1 MSCQSARM
9 LNRFESRALV
19 LTVVIAGCAA
29 ATVAT
34 NDDTTTSSATASAAA
49 SVEAPAS
56 AEPVV
61 TAEPTA
67 VETATPAASGPKP
80 GTMADHFAQTVVI
93 RDAVIWGKLK
103 QAVKPAQNLA
113 SMDVKKLPQQWHVS
127 MEQLQSAAKR
137 IMEGSDVQ
145 EIAAATADIARA
157 CGHCHGAAGGP
168 KITPTAPPDPSGS
181 VAARMKRH
189 RWAMDRLWE
198 GLYGPSPAAWTAG
211 ASALELDPFS
221 KEVLE
226 PGGVHAKSA
235 ASTFNADAKALAK
248 AKTPDDRAA
257 AYAKMIS
264 SCAPCH
270 EALKV
275 QPTPTR

>member
-1 MSCQSARM
+1 M
-9 LNRFESRALV
+9 LKRFESRALV

-34 NDDTTTSSATASAAA
+34 NDDASTSSGPASAAA
-49 SVEAPAS
+49 SAEANAS

-67 VETATPAASGPKP
+67 APETASVTSTASAPKP

-127 MEQLQSAAKR
+127 MQQLQAAAKR

-145 EIAAATADIARA
+145 EVAAATADIARA

-235 ASTFNADAKALAK
+235 AATFNADAKALAK
-248 AKTPDDRAA
+248 AKTADDRAS

>member
-1 MSCQSARM
+1 MKR
-9 LNRFESRALV
+9 LENRALV
-19 LTVVIAGCAA
+19 LTLVIAGCAA
-29 ATVAT
+29 ATVGT
-34 NDDTTTSSATASAAA
+34 NGETTSTAQSTASAETVPTTEATAGSTASATSEPTEAASATA
-49 SVEAPAS
+49 P
-56 AEPVV
+56 P
-61 TAEPTA
+61 
-67 VETATPAASGPKP
+67 PKP

-93 RDAVIWGKLK
+93 RDAVIWGKLG

-113 SMDVKKLPQQWHVS
+113 EMDVKKLPQQWHVS
-127 MEQLQSAAKR
+127 MDQLQRAAKR
-137 IMEGSDVQ
+137 IMEGADVQ

-157 CGHCHGAAGGP
+157 CGHCHGSAGGP
-168 KITPTAPPDPSGS
+168 KIEPTPPPDATGS

-235 ASTFNADAKALAK
+235 ASTFNTSAKALSK

-275 QPTPTR
+275 KPTPTR